1 VAQRSSWQS
10 SQNCERLHDSTVA
23 CFLADDSRSYVAEFS
38 QEVCQALLR
47 ELQAAA
53 IGETQELLAV
63 TMTGCASAVSA
74 DGKALILKTREI
86 GTIGLPIDDAQIS
99 SIQTSLAQLLSIPSS
114 ARKN

>member
-1 VAQRSSWQS
+1 MPKFTKLIS
-10 SQNCERLHDSTVA
+10 CERLHDSTVA
-23 CFLADDSRSYVAEFS
+23 CFLADDGRSYVAEFS

-47 ELQAAA
+47 ELQTAA

-74 DGKALILKTREI
+74 NGKALILKTREI

>member
-1 VAQRSSWQS
+1 MAAHTSPNFHRRFAKPCYGNSKQ
-10 SQNCERLHDSTVA
+10 
-23 CFLADDSRSYVAEFS
+23 
-38 QEVCQALLR
+38 
-47 ELQAAA
+47 AA
-53 IGETQELLAV
+53 IGETQELLAA